1 MEEDRAETNLGDSV
15 NAEFPFSGESKTK
28 QPKKRFVGRKTAE
41 KTERANGGLNGTIE
55 DSGALQGILVSSWA
69 LEAPC

>member
-1 MEEDRAETNLGDSV
+1 MEDDRAETNLGASV
-15 NAEFPFSGESKTK
+15 NVELAISGECKPK

-55 DSGALQGILVSSWA
+55 DSGALQGMQESSLA
-69 LEAPC
+69 IEDLC